1 MWLVRYSPR
10 RILSTMTT
18 AATPP
23 MTFTPRTSL
32 RRRPLIAALP
42 ASSCRLLAALCLT
55 FQQHEVVHQ
64 LLHAGAGLRR
74 ELLGRRIVH
83 RRCGAVELVGS
94 PRQRPRF
101 AQYRRDRLRR
111 RRFRPVHI
119 VAHAADCAVHHKP
132 PTADQAASPE
142 CRKRTVVGPPGCW
155 SSSSCPGSAVGP

>member
-23 MTFTPRTSL
+23 MTFTPQTSL

-42 ASSCRLLAALCLT
+42 APSCRLLAALCLT
-55 FQQHEVVHQ
+55 FEQHEVVHQ

-132 PTADQAASPE
+132 PTADRAAGPE
-142 CRKRTVVGPPGCW
+142 CRKRIRGRAAGHDSLTPRT
-155 SSSSCPGSAVGP
+155 S

>member
-23 MTFTPRTSL
+23 MTFTPQTSL

-42 ASSCRLLAALCLT
+42 APSCRLLAALCLT
-55 FQQHEVVHQ
+55 FEQHEVVHQ

-111 RRFRPVHI
+111 RRFRPSTSSPMLLI
-119 VAHAADCAVHHKP
+119 VLCTPSRPRLTEQRVR
-132 PTADQAASPE
+132 S
-142 CRKRTVVGPPGCW
+142 
-155 SSSSCPGSAVGP
+155 